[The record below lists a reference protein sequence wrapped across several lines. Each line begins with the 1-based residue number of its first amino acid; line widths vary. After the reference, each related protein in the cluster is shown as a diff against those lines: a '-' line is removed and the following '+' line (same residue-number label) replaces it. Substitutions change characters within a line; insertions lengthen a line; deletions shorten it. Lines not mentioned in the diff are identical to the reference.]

1 MTSQRVEYWDGRWKN
16 NQSPWHKNEKNDFL
30 VNHFSHIIKY
40 KNPARILVPLC
51 GKAVDM
57 KWMYDLGHSVVGIEG
72 VVEPIIQ
79 FFTEQKLEY
88 HKEVIGTSPCY
99 STEDGRLKIIHS
111 DLFSIDPELCGKF
124 DAVWDRGSLVAI
136 YQEDREKYAELI
148 KKILA
153 EDFSYLV
160 ATMVYDQSQFPG
172 PPRSVPV
179 EEIKTLFGDKCDI
192 QVLEEVNRNADPTSS
207 YSPKVRWNID
217 ECYETIV
224 LLSRKNPTQ

>member
-1 MTSQRVEYWDGRWKN
+1 MASRVEYWDTKWKN
-16 NQSPWHKNEKNDFL
+16 NQSWWHLNGPNASL
-30 VNHFSHIIKY
+30 VNHFSHITKC

-72 VVEPIIQ
+72 IAEPIIQ

>member
-1 MTSQRVEYWDGRWKN
+1 MGELKQSIQMTSQRVEYWDGRWKN

-40 KNPARILVPLC
+40 KNPARILV
-51 GKAVDM
+51 
-57 KWMYDLGHSVVGIEG
+57 
-72 VVEPIIQ
+72 
-79 FFTEQKLEY
+79 
-88 HKEVIGTSPCY
+88 
-99 STEDGRLKIIHS
+99 
-111 DLFSIDPELCGKF
+111 
-124 DAVWDRGSLVAI
+124 AI

-148 KKILA
+148 KNLLA

>member
-1 MTSQRVEYWDGRWKN
+1 MGELKQSIQMTSQRVEYWDGRWKN
-16 NQSPWHKNEKNDFL
+16 NQSPGHKNEKNDFL

-88 HKEVIGTSPCY
+88 HMEVIGTSPCY

-136 YQEDREKYAELI
+136 YQEDREKYAELMENI
-148 KKILA
+148 FK
-153 EDFSYLV
+153 EDFSYLLTTV
-160 ATMVYDQSQFPG
+160 AYDQSKFSG
-172 PPRSVPV
+172 PPRSVP
-179 EEIKTLFGDKCDI
+179 EKEIERLFGHFCDI
-192 QVLEEVNRNADPTSS
+192 TILEKLFDTDGYDIITLLKR
-207 YSPKVRWNID
+207 K
-217 ECYETIV
+217 TIK
-224 LLSRKNPTQ
+224 S